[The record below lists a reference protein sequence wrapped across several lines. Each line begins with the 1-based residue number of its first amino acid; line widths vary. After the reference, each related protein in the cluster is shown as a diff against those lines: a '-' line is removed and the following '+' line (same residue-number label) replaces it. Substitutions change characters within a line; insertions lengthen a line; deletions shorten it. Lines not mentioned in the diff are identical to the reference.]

1 MQYSQIVGSRTVSRD
16 PGAVSSGLRDVS
28 QKSVEFL
35 DLTFCFVEVRLRIAI
50 NLLCESFEEVR
61 PPRFAKEDVVVFQN
75 DQF

>member
-1 MQYSQIVGSRTVSRD
+1 MRD
-16 PGAVSSGLRDVS
+16 IS
-28 QKSVEFL
+28 QKYVEFL

>member
-1 MQYSQIVGSRTVSRD
+1 MGFWTVSRD
-16 PGAVSSGLRDVS
+16 PGAVSAGLNGICR
-28 QKSVEFL
+28 KLVEFL
-35 DLTFCFVEVRLRIAI
+35 DLTFCFVEVRLQIAI